1 MTNTKELPVRAPGGE
16 ADGAYY
22 NVWHTIPR
30 VEAGVMTNQARAKL
44 SFGRWLEPGEPI
56 VFTILSGSAVFAGGL
71 KTATVTTDSF
81 GCAFVAFSDA
91 GSDAGE
97 IKAAMKNNGDVSD
110 TAPYSF
116 TGGAS
121 SDFKVAVS
129 AIVNDAPADG
139 TTDDQGR
146 ALVTYG
152 GGPLQDRQNVQFV
165 FAAGSSAVFETDKPD
180 VQEGST
186 GATLIVKT
194 HLDEQ
199 GNDVADAYFHDAS
212 GEQVTLIATLVDHPE
227 VPAGTMDFTFSAA
240 APTGFE
246 IAVSSV
252 TDNAPADGTTD
263 DQGRA
268 LVTYGGGKLQDRQN
282 VQFVFAAGSSAVFE
296 TDKPDVQEGST
307 GAKLIVKTHLNEQG
321 SDIADAYFHDTSG
334 QQVTL
339 IATLV
344 DHPEVPAGT
353 MGFTFSAAAPT
364 GFDIAVSS
372 VTDNAPADGTTDD
385 QGRAL
390 VTYGGG
396 KLQDRQNVQFVFGA
410 GSSAVFETDKPDVQA
425 GSTGAKLIV
434 KTHLN
439 EQGNDIADA
448 YFHDTSGEKVTLIA
462 TLVDHPDVPAG
473 TKDFSFSAVE
483 ASFALVV
490 NAMADNQPADGE
502 SEDQGRALVTE
513 NGGALQAPKIVK
525 FTFDSGVSARFDTT
539 EPAGYVQPNSSATVL
554 YVKTHFDGNAKQ
566 DIADAYF
573 TDSVVEG
580 VTLTAS
586 LVDEPHTQ
594 PQTQEFQF
602 TAKSAYGL
610 DFVSM
615 TPDGVPSDGISE
627 NMGRATLWGSTSLLS
642 IPQTVK
648 FELLGGGT
656 FDLRGDYVL
665 PGSDG
670 RTLYVKTHYD
680 ARQGDVAYAYFTGTS
695 SGATSVRASL
705 LYLPTVQPRTVDFTF
720 NVPPSPYAISLR
732 TDTLDGVPADGYTSN
747 SVQAIVTKDGKAMGP
762 TDVTFALDPSTGAR
776 FRSGQTST
784 TVSTQ
789 VDEQGRDVADALFT
803 CVNPGL
809 VKLTATFPE
818 YGQQGTP
825 PAWRYF
831 IFADTQDKRN

>member
-1 MTNTKELPVRAPGGE
+1 MTKPEDMQATVSDDDSGYSVALHFTTDKAV
-16 ADGAYY
+16 ADGTAA
-22 NVWHTIPR
+22 NVA
-30 VEAGVMTNQARAKL
+30 EAKVTSGLQLVPDVPVTFQ
-44 SFGRWLEPGEPI
+44 I
-56 VFTILSGSAVFAGGL
+56 TSGSAVFSANGQQTLAGQSTGPMGRVQVTFTDT
-71 KTATVTTDSF
+71 TAESGEMIAKMTKSPNIT
-81 GCAFVAFSDA
+81 SDN
-91 GSDAGE
+91 E
-97 IKAAMKNNGDVSD
+97 QY
-110 TAPYSF
+110 TF
-116 TGGAS
+116 TGAPS
-121 SDFKVAVS
+121 QTYEIVLNAVT
-129 AIVNDAPADG
+129 DAVPADG
-139 TTDDQGR
+139 K
-146 ALVTYG
+146 
-152 GGPLQDRQNVQFV
+152 
-165 FAAGSSAVFETDKPD
+165 S
-180 VQEGST
+180 
-186 GATLIVKT
+186 
-194 HLDEQ
+194 
-199 GNDVADAYFHDAS
+199 
-212 GEQVTLIATLVDHPE
+212 
-227 VPAGTMDFTFSAA
+227 
-240 APTGFE
+240 
-246 IAVSSV
+246 
-252 TDNAPADGTTD
+252 D

-296 TDKPDVQEGST
+296 TDKPDVQ
-307 GAKLIVKTHLNEQG
+307 
-321 SDIADAYFHDTSG
+321 
-334 QQVTL
+334 
-339 IATLV
+339 
-344 DHPEVPAGT
+344 
-353 MGFTFSAAAPT
+353 
-364 GFDIAVSS
+364 
-372 VTDNAPADGTTDD
+372 
-385 QGRAL
+385 
-390 VTYGGG
+390 
-396 KLQDRQNVQFVFGA
+396 
-410 GSSAVFETDKPDVQA
+410 A

-439 EQGNDIADA
+439 EHGNDIADA

-525 FTFDSGVSARFDTT
+525 FTFDSGASARFDTT
-539 EPAGYVQPNSSATVL
+539 QPAGYVQPNSSATVL

-580 VTLTAS
+580 VKLTAS

-627 NMGRATLWGSTSLLS
+627 NMGRATLWGPTSPLPIS
-642 IPQTVK
+642 QTVK
-648 FELLGGGT
+648 FELLGAGT
-656 FDLRGDYVL
+656 FDLRGAYVL

-705 LYLPTVQPRTVDFTF
+705 LYLPTVQPRTLDFAF

-732 TDTLDGVPADGYTSN
+732 TDTLDGVPSDGYTSN

-784 TVSTQ
+784 TVSTHI
-789 VDEQGRDVADALFT
+789 DEQGRDVADALFT

-831 IFADTQDKRN
+831 IFADTQDKQN